1 MPNNLKL
8 EIKNTLPDL
17 SKALDTALN
26 WLTPFNLPPDA
37 SYLTI
42 LAMEELATNTINFG
56 YTDNEEHLIGVEL
69 NIESKRL
76 EVQYVDDGV
85 YFNPLDVQEPDTSLP
100 VEERPTGGIGILLM
114 RKIADTMT
122 YLRDHEKNLV
132 TIHKSIS
139 QS

>member
-1 MPNNLKL
+1 MPTQLKL
-8 EIKNTLPDL
+8 EFKNTLPDL

-69 NIESKRL
+69 NIESDRL
-76 EVQYVDDGV
+76 VVQYVDDGV

-100 VEERPTGGIGILLM
+100 VEERPTGGLGILLL

-122 YLRDHEKNLV
+122 YLRHHEKNLV
-132 TIHKSIS
+132 TIQKIIS

>member
-1 MPNNLKL
+1 MPTQLKL
-8 EIKNTLPDL
+8 EFKNTLPDL

-26 WLTPFNLPPDA
+26 WLTPFNLPPDT

-69 NIESKRL
+69 NIESERL
-76 EVQYVDDGV
+76 VVQYVDDGV

-100 VEERPTGGIGILLM
+100 VEERPTGGLGILLL
-114 RKIADTMT
+114 RKIADSMT
-122 YLRDHEKNLV
+122 YVREHEKNLV

>member
-1 MPNNLKL
+1 MPTQLKL
-8 EIKNTLPDL
+8 EFKNTLPDL

-100 VEERPTGGIGILLM
+100 VEERPTGGLGILLL
-114 RKIADTMT
+114 RKIADSMT
-122 YLRDHEKNLV
+122 YVREHEKNLV
-132 TIHKSIS
+132 TIHKIIS

>member
-1 MPNNLKL
+1 MPTQLKL
-8 EIKNTLPDL
+8 EFKNTLPDL

-26 WLTPFNLPPDA
+26 WLTPFNLPADA

-69 NIESKRL
+69 NIESDRL
-76 EVQYVDDGV
+76 VVQYVDDGI

-100 VEERPTGGIGILLM
+100 VEERPTGGLGILLL

-122 YLRDHEKNLV
+122 YLREHEKNLV
-132 TIHKSIS
+132 SIHKRIS

>member
-1 MPNNLKL
+1 MPTQLKL
-8 EIKNTLPDL
+8 EFKNTLPDL

-26 WLTPFNLPPDA
+26 WLTPFNLPPDI

-69 NIESKRL
+69 NIESDRL
-76 EVQYVDDGV
+76 VVQYVDDGV

-100 VEERPTGGIGILLM
+100 VEERPTGGLGILLL

-132 TIHKSIS
+132 TIQKIIS

>member
-1 MPNNLKL
+1 MPTQLKL
-8 EIKNTLPDL
+8 EFKNTLPDL

-37 SYLTI
+37 SDLTI

-76 EVQYVDDGV
+76 MVQYVDDGV

-100 VEERPTGGIGILLM
+100 VEERPTGGLGILLL

-132 TIHKSIS
+132 TIQKIIS

>member
-1 MPNNLKL
+1 MPTQLKL
-8 EIKNTLPDL
+8 EFKNTLPDL

-56 YTDNEEHLIGVEL
+56 YTNNEEHLIGVEL
-69 NIESKRL
+69 NIESDRL
-76 EVQYVDDGV
+76 VVQYVDDGV

-100 VEERPTGGIGILLM
+100 VEERPTGGLGILLL

-122 YLRDHEKNLV
+122 YVRDHEKNLV

>member
-1 MPNNLKL
+1 MPTQLKL
-8 EIKNTLPDL
+8 EFKNTLPDL

-26 WLTPFNLPPDA
+26 WLTPFNLPADA

-69 NIESKRL
+69 NIESDRL
-76 EVQYVDDGV
+76 VVQYVDDGV

-100 VEERPTGGIGILLM
+100 VEERPTGGLGILLL

-122 YLRDHEKNLV
+122 YLREHEKNLV
-132 TIHKSIS
+132 SIHKSIS

>member
-1 MPNNLKL
+1 MPTQLKL
-8 EIKNTLPDL
+8 EFKNTLPDL

-26 WLTPFNLPPDA
+26 WLTPFNLPPDT

-69 NIESKRL
+69 NIESDRL
-76 EVQYVDDGV
+76 VVQYVDDGV

-100 VEERPTGGIGILLM
+100 VEERPTGGLGILLL
-114 RKIADTMT
+114 RKIADSMT
-122 YLRDHEKNLV
+122 YVREHEKNLV

>member
-1 MPNNLKL
+1 MPTQLKL
-8 EIKNTLPDL
+8 EFKNTLPDL

-26 WLTPFNLPPDA
+26 WLTPFNLPADT

-69 NIESKRL
+69 NIESDRL
-76 EVQYVDDGV
+76 VVQYVDDGV

-100 VEERPTGGIGILLM
+100 VEERPTGGLGILLL

-132 TIHKSIS
+132 TIQKIIS

>member
-1 MPNNLKL
+1 MPTQLKL
-8 EIKNTLPDL
+8 EFKNTLPDL

-26 WLTPFNLPPDA
+26 WLTPFNLPPDT

-100 VEERPTGGIGILLM
+100 VEERPTGGLGILLL
-114 RKIADTMT
+114 RKIADSMT
-122 YLRDHEKNLV
+122 YVRDHEKNLV
-132 TIHKSIS
+132 TIHKIIS

>member
-1 MPNNLKL
+1 MPTQLKL
-8 EIKNTLPDL
+8 EFKNTLPDL

-100 VEERPTGGIGILLM
+100 VEERPTGGLGILLL
-114 RKIADTMT
+114 RKIADSMT
-122 YLRDHEKNLV
+122 YVREHEKNLV

>member
-1 MPNNLKL
+1 MPTQLKL
-8 EIKNTLPDL
+8 EFKNTLPDL

-26 WLTPFNLPPDA
+26 WLTPFNLPPDT

-100 VEERPTGGIGILLM
+100 VEERPTGGLGILLL
-114 RKIADTMT
+114 RKIADSMT
-122 YLRDHEKNLV
+122 YVRDHEKNLV